1 MSKSKIKAGEAVPKF
16 RLMNQHGEM
25 ISIEKFIGRPFVIYF
40 YPKDDTPG
48 CTVEACAFRDAF
60 EDFRHLGASVVGIS
74 GDSPE
79 AHQKFAKKYGLP
91 FTLLSDPKNEVRRL
105 FGVPK
110 SLFGLLPGRVTYIVD
125 EKGQVKHIFEGQF
138 KARQHVKEAIASLKK

>member
-1 MSKSKIKAGEAVPKF
+1 MDKPKIKVGDGLPKF
-16 RLMNQHGEM
+16 KLLNQDGEM
-25 ISIEKFIGRPFVIYF
+25 ISIEIFFGKPFVIYF

-60 EDFRHLGASVVGIS
+60 EDFKHLGASVIGIS

-79 AHQKFAKKYGLP
+79 THQKFAKKYGLP

-125 EKGQVKHIFEGQF
+125 EKGLVKHIFEGQF
-138 KARQHVKEAIASLKK
+138 KARKHVTEALACLKK

>member
-1 MSKSKIKAGEAVPKF
+1 MDKPKIQVGEAVPKF
-16 RLMNQHGEM
+16 SLKNQHGEL
-25 ISIEKFIGRPFVIYF
+25 ISIENFIGKSFVIYF

-60 EDFRHLGASVVGIS
+60 EDFQNLGAAVIGIS

-79 AHQKFAKKYGLP
+79 AHQKFAKKYALP
-91 FTLLSDPKNEVRRL
+91 FVLLSDPKNEVRSL

-125 EKGQVKHIFEGQF
+125 EMGKVKHIFGGQF
-138 KARQHVKEAIASLKK
+138 QARKHVREAMTSLKK